1 MKGIAFPDR
10 LTGVVATGTEA
21 TGLSQRQ
28 PVMQRITIS
37 IDDELDETLD
47 AIIADRAYS
56 SRSEAMRD
64 MLRDAIERWRQE
76 NSQSTYCV
84 ANLSYVFDRRIRSL
98 PQRLADIQH
107 AHHDL
112 VAAST
117 LVRLDH
123 DHSLES
129 VMLKGPTAQV
139 KAFADRVRAERGV
152 RFGSIN
158 ILDVETGDDHEHA
171 DAHDHHGHAHLSP
184 RG

>member
-1 MKGIAFPDR
+1 
-10 LTGVVATGTEA
+10 
-21 TGLSQRQ
+21 
-28 PVMQRITIS
+28 MQRITIS
-37 IDDELDETLD
+37 IDDQLAEMLDQMV
-47 AIIADRAYS
+47 ADRGYH

-64 MLRDAIERWRQE
+64 MARDAIERWRQD
-76 NSQSTYCV
+76 NSLSDHCV
-84 ANLSYVFDRRIRSL
+84 ANLSYVVDRRVRSL
-98 PQRLADIQH
+98 PQRLADLQH

-139 KAFADRVRAERGV
+139 RAFADQVRAERGV
-152 RFGSIN
+152 RFGTVN
-158 ILDVETGDDHEHA
+158 LLDVEPGDNHAQA

-184 RG
+184 RSR